1 LSVFRPSRPP
11 PAARAGTAAGRR
23 NFSNFSNFSKFT
35 NFSRAA
41 RNVSMGEVRE
51 VPTRS
56 DRRYGRAMTGRLK
69 LLAILCVFGAAASPA
84 LAQGAPKSAQLALA
98 RQADQLKPGQWV
110 WAPEIAPGGPVL
122 VYVDL
127 GRQLA
132 TVYRN
137 GVRIGV
143 STISS
148 GKDGYETPTGV
159 FTILEKDRDHHSRT
173 YNDAS
178 MPFQQ
183 RLTWKGVAMH
193 AGNLPGFPASHGCVR
208 LPMEFAK
215 RLFSATPMGG
225 TVVIAGGHEDP
236 VRRAPAGVLAPW
248 MAGVTPVAVMP
259 LAPDQHFSWN
269 PGVAPAGPVSIIVS
283 TGDQQVVVLRGGI
296 EIGRAHAVVAQQTD
310 QPQVMTLAGGAKPQ
324 WIQVG
329 VQNLAGDPA
338 EIISTERVEQMH
350 LPAEF
355 VTAMRSV
362 IQPGTTVLVTQASV
376 NAATTGVQTT
386 VMDAEEPAK

>member
-1 LSVFRPSRPP
+1 MNTML
-11 PAARAGTAAGRR
+11 RAFGAGC
-23 NFSNFSNFSKFT
+23 
-35 NFSRAA
+35 
-41 RNVSMGEVRE
+41 
-51 VPTRS
+51 
-56 DRRYGRAMTGRLK
+56 
-69 LLAILCVFGAAASPA
+69 LLAGVASATPA
-84 LAQGAPKSAQLALA
+84 LAQGAAKSAQLELA
-98 RQADQLKPGQWV
+98 KQAEKLKPGEWV
-110 WAPEIAPGGPVL
+110 LYPNIAPQGPVL

-127 GRQLA
+127 GRQRA

-159 FTILEKDRDHHSRT
+159 FTILEKDKDHRSRT
-173 YNDAS
+173 YDNAP
-178 MPFQQ
+178 MPYQQ

-215 RLFSATPMGG
+215 KLFTITPMGG

-236 VRRAPAGVLAPW
+236 VKRPAAGVLAPV
-248 MAGVTPVAVMP
+248 MAGVTPMPAMP
-259 LAPDQHFSWN
+259 LSPDGKFTWAPEAS
-269 PGVAPAGPVSIIVS
+269 ATGPVSIIIS
-283 TGDQQVVVLRGGI
+283 TRDQQVVVLRNGK

-310 QPQVMTLAGGAKPQ
+310 QPQVMTLTGGAKPE

-329 VQNLAGDPA
+329 VSNLAGDPA

-350 LPAEF
+350 LPADF
-355 VTAMRSV
+355 AKNMRAL

-376 NAATTGVQTT
+376 SPESTGLETT
-386 VMDAEEPAK
+386 VMDAADGKD